1 MTTRKAA
8 TIRADVKSRMNML
21 CVVAHGEGW
30 VVTKSSDGRLFRYV
44 LRGEVSKKK
53 SQATDPQLK
62 QSLKVL
68 SLRSSAKD
76 PELKILSESS

>member
-1 MTTRKAA
+1 
-8 TIRADVKSRMNML
+8 ML

-53 SQATDPQLK
+53 SQARCLEA
-62 QSLKVL
+62 LL
-68 SLRSSAKD
+68 SNDRNPHEKRVYRWVG
-76 PELKILSESS
+76 EGNR